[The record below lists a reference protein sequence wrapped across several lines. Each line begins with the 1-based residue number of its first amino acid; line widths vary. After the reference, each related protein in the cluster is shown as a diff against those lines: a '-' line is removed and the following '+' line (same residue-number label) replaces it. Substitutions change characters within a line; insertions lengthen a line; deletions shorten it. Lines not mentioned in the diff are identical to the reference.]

1 MPGAVK
7 CNVEECVYNES
18 LHCSADSILIKSIG
32 NDVVGTTR
40 GTWELRKR
48 QTNVRHDLLFAWILR

>member
-40 GTWELRKR
+40 GTICDTFSYRAPGEGQKP
-48 QTNVRHDLLFAWILR
+48 